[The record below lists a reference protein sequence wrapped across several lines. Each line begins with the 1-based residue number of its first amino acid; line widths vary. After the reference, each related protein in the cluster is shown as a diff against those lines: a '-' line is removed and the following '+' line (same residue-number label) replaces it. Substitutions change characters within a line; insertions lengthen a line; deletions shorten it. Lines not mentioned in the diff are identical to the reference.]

1 MYCVKCGCRLQPAD
15 KICPDCGNEIR
26 ESEYCSGFWDLAEKR
41 EALQPEE
48 KVNETE
54 ITEDSTEDSTEECLP
69 TEEKPEK
76 NGRKKRCLAY
86 GIFMVLIVLLLAVC
100 MLQTVR
106 YKQKNEAYEEYREK
120 YEEVTQD
127 YQDQVAAY
135 KKLQKKMAGDKRESE
150 VDESEVDE
158 REVDES
164 EVDVSEAKMAIQAE
178 TLDETDDGKIH
189 TVQKNNEIEEGETE
203 NDGK

>member
-1 MYCVKCGCRLQPAD
+1 MYCAKCGCRLQPDD

-48 KVNETE
+48 TVNETE
-54 ITEDSTEDSTEECLP
+54 ITEDSTEDSTEECPP

-86 GIFMVLIVLLLAVC
+86 GIFMVFIALLLAVC

-135 KKLQKKMAGDKRESE
+135 KKLQKKMADDKRENE

-158 REVDES
+158 SV
-164 EVDVSEAKMAIQAE
+164 AKTAIQAE
-178 TLDETDDGKIH
+178 TLDETDDGKMH
-189 TVQKNNEIEEGETE
+189 TVQQNNEIEEGESE
-203 NDGK
+203 NYGK

>member
-1 MYCVKCGCRLQPAD
+1 MYCAKCGCRLQPDD
-15 KICPDCGNEIR
+15 KICPEGGTEIR

-48 KVNETE
+48 TVNETE
-54 ITEDSTEDSTEECLP
+54 ITEDSTEESTEDSTEECPP

-86 GIFMVLIVLLLAVC
+86 GIFMVFIALLLAVC

-135 KKLQKKMAGDKRESE
+135 KKLQKKMADDKRESE

-158 REVDES
+158 S
-164 EVDVSEAKMAIQAE
+164 EEKTAIQAE
-178 TLDETDDGKIH
+178 TLDETDDGKMH
-189 TVQKNNEIEEGETE
+189 TVQQNNEIEEGETE
-203 NDGK
+203 NYGK

>member
-1 MYCVKCGCRLQPAD
+1 MYCAKCGCRLQPDD
-15 KICPDCGNEIR
+15 KICPDCGKEIR
-26 ESEYCSGFWDLAEKR
+26 ESEYCSGFWDLTEKR

-48 KVNETE
+48 TVNETE
-54 ITEDSTEDSTEECLP
+54 ITEDSTEESTEDSTEECPP

-86 GIFMVLIVLLLAVC
+86 GLFMVFIALLLAVC

-135 KKLQKKMAGDKRESE
+135 KKLQKKMADDKRESE

-158 REVDES
+158 
-164 EVDVSEAKMAIQAE
+164 SEAKTAIQAE
-178 TLDETDDGKIH
+178 TLDETDDGKMH
-189 TVQKNNEIEEGETE
+189 TVQQNNEIEEGETE
-203 NDGK
+203 NYGK